1 MYNLHYLLKEINL
14 IRERYLALNEEK
26 EHFNIFTTLRDQS
39 EEVTLHSRFLSSILD
54 PHGLH
59 GMGRFPLDLFLNVL
73 NSKLTF
79 TNAVFVMPNHE
90 NWTEYYEIDILI
102 RDNSIRS
109 AIIVENKIYASDS
122 NHEDRGQLEGYY
134 QLIQKEGIP
143 AENIEVYYLTL
154 DRHEPSEESLNTNG
168 RSPDLLDKVRCIDYA
183 TEIKSWMTE
192 VAKEAFDKPFVRE
205 SVNQYINLISNMTGD
220 VEVKE
225 CLALLDLI
233 GKNEDNLYSTR
244 LLIENYKHVCWYAL
258 GYFNNE
264 FVAALKNAKLK
275 VADSPSTDDIT
286 NLIHGSP
293 KQRNISFYYAFE
305 DNDGLVWK
313 LQSEKDYVKGF
324 YLGVSK
330 DLNPSMSEDMKA
342 KCNEYAKF
350 KGYKSVDTWLCWF
363 YVSDIYS
370 CSRLYLWDFAYPNTN
385 TFDLLSPTKRK
396 QIIDSYVNVIVVEL
410 EDFKKFEI

>member
-14 IRERYLALNEEK
+14 IRERYFALNEEK

-39 EEVTLHSRFLSSILD
+39 EEVTLHSRFISSILD

-73 NSKLTF
+73 DSKLTF

-90 NWTEYYEIDILI
+90 NWTEYHKIDILI
-102 RDNSIRS
+102 RDNSNRS

-122 NHEDRGQLEGYY
+122 NHVDRGQLEGYY

-192 VAKEAFDKPFVRE
+192 VAKEAFNKPFVRE

-225 CLALLDLI
+225 RLDLLALI

-244 LLIENYKHVCWYAL
+244 LLLENYKHVCWHAL
-258 GYFNNE
+258 DYFNNE
-264 FVAALKNAKLK
+264 FIAALENAKLK
-275 VADSPSTDDIT
+275 VVHSPSTDDIT
-286 NLIHGSP
+286 NLIHGGP
-293 KQRNISFYYAFE
+293 KQRNILFYYAFE
-305 DNDGLVWK
+305 DKDGLVWQ
-313 LQSEKDYVKGF
+313 LQSENNVKGF

-330 DLNPSMSEDMKA
+330 ALIPSMSNDMKA
-342 KCNEYAKF
+342 KCKEYAKS
-350 KGYKSVDTWLCWF
+350 KGYESEKTWLCWF
-363 YVSDIYS
+363 YISDSYP
-370 CSRLYLWDFAYPNTN
+370 CPRLYLWDFAYPNTD
-385 TFDLLSPTKRK
+385 TFDLLSPTIRK
-396 QIIDSYVNVIVVEL
+396 QIIDSYVNVIVGEL
-410 EDFKKFEI
+410 KDFKKFKM